1 MLPTRQHASTPT
13 HRPRRQC
20 GLICTV
26 GGVAV
31 LGMGLVM
38 GSPTASAVPSAGAI
52 DAINHRYADFGG
64 ASSLLGTPM
73 GAAVDVQGGA
83 RQDYSGGA
91 IFYSGPTGAKVM
103 YGQILEKFRS
113 LGGPDSGIGFP
124 VNDESP
130 VGDDVGRF
138 NNFSEPGGA
147 AIYWTP
153 AAGAS
158 VIKGRL
164 LDAWRAS
171 GATTGPF
178 GYPRA
183 DMTEVNGVSVA
194 KFVGP
199 QGTEI
204 RWSDSAGLATVPPA
218 LAASIPGFKAATPTA
233 EGTAVV
239 PTPNVSVNPPA
250 HGFKWWPL
258 AIGLGIAALLASLLS
273 LAGRRWR
280 DRRHRLDV
288 PTARPPEVPRPQMP
302 APPRVVDTARGPKVK
317 APASAVPGV
326 KVPDVP
332 PSPPKAPV
340 APERP
345 MVTDTN
351 GEPVKAP
358 NRPRPA
364 SMQPSKPPTT
374 TRRFAETPAPPKAAP
389 SQPPVPPP
397 RTVDLVEQGGKTPPL
412 VVNYDS
418 DPAHDIGGIEV
429 TYENNAVGE
438 NQQSRRDKSYSAQV
452 GHLGP

>member
-1 MLPTRQHASTPT
+1 
-13 HRPRRQC
+13 
-20 GLICTV
+20 
-26 GGVAV
+26 
-31 LGMGLVM
+31 
-38 GSPTASAVPSAGAI
+38 
-52 DAINHRYADFGG
+52 
-64 ASSLLGTPM
+64 
-73 GAAVDVQGGA
+73 
-83 RQDYSGGA
+83 
-91 IFYSGPTGAKVM
+91 M
-103 YGQILEKFRS
+103 YGQILKKFRS
-113 LGGPDSGIGFP
+113 IGGPDSGIGFP
-124 VNDESP
+124 VNDESA
-130 VGDDVGRF
+130 VGDSVGRF

-153 AAGAS
+153 ATGAS

-171 GATTGPF
+171 GAATGPF
-178 GYPRA
+178 GYPSA

-204 RWSDSAGLATVPPA
+204 RWSDTAGLATVPPA
-218 LAASIPGFKAATPTA
+218 FAASIPGFKAATPTA
-233 EGTAVV
+233 EGTAAV
-239 PTPNVSVNPPA
+239 PTPNVSVNPPVA

-258 AIGLGIAALLASLLS
+258 IGLGIAALLAGLLA

-280 DRRHRLDV
+280 DRRHRVDV
-288 PTARPPEVPRPQMP
+288 PTAWQPGMPRAQTPG
-302 APPRVVDTARGPKVK
+302 PPRVIDTARGPKVK
-317 APASAVPGV
+317 APASAVPRV

-340 APERP
+340 APKAPERTRL
-345 MVTDTN
+345 TDTN

-358 NRPRPA
+358 SRPRPP

-374 TRRFAETPAPPKAAP
+374 TQRFAETPAPPKSAP

-397 RTVDLVEQGGKTPPL
+397 RTVDVVEQGGKTPPL

-438 NQQSRRDKSYSAQV
+438 NQQSRQDKSYSAQV